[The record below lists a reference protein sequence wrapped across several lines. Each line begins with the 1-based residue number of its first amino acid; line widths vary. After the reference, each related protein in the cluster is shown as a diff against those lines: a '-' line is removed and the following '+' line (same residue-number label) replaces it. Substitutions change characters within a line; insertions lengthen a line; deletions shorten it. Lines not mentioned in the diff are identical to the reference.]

1 MRRLLFLIYAL
12 LFVDEVALLAIIPL
26 TPIFT
31 DELGLSKVEVGV
43 LLSASSITTV
53 VTSIPIGLLSDRVGA
68 RRLTLA
74 SGAILAVSTLGQG
87 LAGDFGSLLAS
98 RIGFGLAST
107 TIWTAGLAW
116 LSDSAPVGRR
126 SAALGAVMVVAG
138 IGGVVGP
145 GFAGVVAEQAGTA
158 VPFFV
163 AAIAAAAVTLG
174 LASSGA
180 GGVADH
186 EPQHMLATFRAA
198 RAERLIVAAFVAMF
212 LGGTADS
219 AVNLLAPLQLDAND
233 LSTGSIGIVFSAS
246 AALFIVTSA
255 WVARIGE
262 RAVTLGVVGVSA
274 LLLAGSF
281 APALAGS
288 ESEAVIASVLA
299 RSPFLAVLYTVGL
312 PLGAEAARRAGLGRG
327 AVIGLINVGWGSATA
342 VGPIAAGGLAEAAGE
357 RIVYAVVLGAC
368 LVVGAWMLA
377 SARSTSR
384 LPAEAEQS

>member
-12 LFVDEVALLAIIPL
+12 LFVDEVVLLAIVPL
-26 TPIFT
+26 TPIFG
-31 DELGLSKVEVGV
+31 DELGLSKVETGL

-53 VTSIPIGLLSDRVGA
+53 AASIPIGLLSDRVGA

-74 SGAILAVSTLGQG
+74 SGAILAVSSLGQG
-87 LAGDFGSLLAS
+87 LAGDFGSLLAA

-116 LSDSAPVGRR
+116 LSDSAPAGRR
-126 SAALGAVMVVAG
+126 SSALGAVMVVAG

-145 GFAGVVAEQAGTA
+145 GFAGVVAEHAGTA
-158 VPFFV
+158 VPFV
-163 AAIAAAAVTLG
+163 AAAIAAGAVTVG

-198 RAERLIVAAFVAMF
+198 RAQRLIVAAFVAMF

-219 AVNLLAPLQLDAND
+219 VVNLLAPLQLDAND
-233 LSTGSIGIVFSAS
+233 LSTGSIGIVLSAS
-246 AALFIVTSA
+246 AAIFIVTSA
-255 WVARIGE
+255 WVARMGE
-262 RAVTLGVVGVSA
+262 RAVTLGVVGVSS
-274 LLLAGSF
+274 LVLGCSF
-281 APALAGS
+281 APALVGN

-299 RSPFLAVLYTVGL
+299 RSPFLAVLYTAAL

-342 VGPIAAGGLAEAAGE
+342 VGPVAAGGLAEVAGE
-357 RIVYAVVLGAC
+357 RAVYAVLVGAC
-368 LVVGAWMLA
+368 VAVGLGMVA
-377 SARSTSR
+377 SARGASR
-384 LPAEAEQS
+384 VPAEVEQS

>member
-12 LFVDEVALLAIIPL
+12 LFVDEVVLLAIIPL
-26 TPIFT
+26 TPIFG
-31 DELGLSKVEVGV
+31 DELGLSRIETGV

-53 VTSIPIGLLSDRVGA
+53 AMSIPIGLLSDRVGA

-116 LSDSAPVGRR
+116 LSDSAPAGRR
-126 SAALGAVMVVAG
+126 SSALGAVMVVAG

-145 GFAGVVAEQAGTA
+145 GFAGVVAEHAGTA
-158 VPFFV
+158 VPFLV

-186 EPQHMLATFRAA
+186 EPRHMLATFRAA
-198 RAERLIVAAFVAMF
+198 RAQSLIVAAFVAMF

-219 AVNLLAPLQLDAND
+219 VVNLLAPLQLDAND
-233 LSTGSIGIVFSAS
+233 LSTGSIGLVFSAS
-246 AALFIVTSA
+246 AAIFIVTSA
-255 WVARIGE
+255 WVARVGE
-262 RAVTLGVVGVSA
+262 RAVTLGVLGLSA
-274 LLLAGSF
+274 LALALSF
-281 APALAGS
+281 APALGGS
-288 ESEAVIASVLA
+288 ESEPVIASVLA

-342 VGPIAAGGLAEAAGE
+342 VGPVAAGGLADSAGE
-357 RIVYAVVLGAC
+357 RAVYAVLIGAC
-368 LVVGAWMLA
+368 VAVGVWMVA
-377 SARSTSR
+377 SARSASR
-384 LPAEAEQS
+384 VPSEVEPS